1 MAQLSLALADTLQLA
16 SPPMEA
22 VLYHIRGWTTT
33 GPPPAASLLGVMGE
47 VAELQKEK
55 VGPILVMCE

>member
-1 MAQLSLALADTLQLA
+1 MAQLSVGFAVTLQLA

-47 VAELQKEK
+47 VAELQKGK
-55 VGPILVMCE
+55 VGPVLVMCE

>member
-1 MAQLSLALADTLQLA
+1 MILADTLQLA

-33 GPPPAASLLGVMGE
+33 GPPPVASLLGVMGE

-55 VGPILVMCE
+55 VGPVLVMCE

>member
-1 MAQLSLALADTLQLA
+1 MVLADTLQLA

-33 GPPPAASLLGVMGE
+33 GPPAASLLGVMGE

-55 VGPILVMCE
+55 VGPVLVICE